1 MRSILARLRPYTVP
15 CLIGFTIGAA
25 FAVVWHGILA
35 RQPVPLWLLVTV
47 GGSAFLAEA
56 VVAVVRRRR
65 VHRGRPRRAHARP
78 APPNTKGA
86 A

>member
-1 MRSILARLRPYTVP
+1 MRSIRTRLRPYTVP
-15 CLIGFTIGAA
+15 CLIGFTIGAT

-47 GGSAFLAEA
+47 GGAAFLAEA
-56 VVAVVRRRR
+56 AVAAVRRRR
-65 VHRGRPRRAHARP
+65 NHRGRPRRAHARP
-78 APPNTKGA
+78 HTKTGKA